1 MDWTSGPVTMTGL
14 VSWWSR
20 AAFRGLTELKS
31 TADRQPVKP
40 REAIRDSSGS
50 KSPESEE
57 ERRREKQ
64 SLVFYQ
70 NVKRKSSI
78 RMEKRSLLGQIVRS
92 DKLKSFLYLNDL

>member
-57 ERRREKQ
+57 ERRETEPGVLSVKEK
-64 SLVFYQ
+64 LVLGWRNDFYWD
-70 NVKRKSSI
+70 KS
-78 RMEKRSLLGQIVRS
+78 
-92 DKLKSFLYLNDL
+92 

>member
-57 ERRREKQ
+57 EKKRETEPGVL
-64 SLVFYQ
+64 SE
-70 NVKRKSSI
+70 RKKKI
-78 RMEKRSLLGQIVRS
+78 
-92 DKLKSFLYLNDL
+92 

>member
-57 ERRREKQ
+57 EKKRETEPGVL
-64 SLVFYQ
+64 SERE
-70 NVKRKSSI
+70 RKSSI

-92 DKLKSFLYLNDL
+92 DKLKSFLFLNDL